1 MKKLKGLIQ
10 EYLMKTEMNYV
21 FGDDLKFYVK
31 HCLPSLPNPDK
42 IAEQIKHNEIFQ
54 DVLDYDESPFTV
66 DTVIKT
72 WCEHDALHY
81 ISQQPF
87 TKEGEEYVAYL
98 EKTFNC
104 GWLPLGEK
112 YNTFK
117 PKECECSHITQEL
130 ITQTAEQILI
140 HTNARIKRH
149 KKEKI
154 RQIEKRKLTRMYG
167 K

>member
-1 MKKLKGLIQ
+1 MWFKQRDRHKFIFTIAL
-10 EYLMKTEMNYV
+10 ESEMNYV
-21 FGDDLKFYVK
+21 FGDDLKFFVK
-31 HCLPSLPNPDK
+31 HHLPSLPNRDK
-42 IAEQIKHNEIFQ
+42 IAAQLERTETSITT
-54 DVLDYDESPFTV
+54 DEA
-66 DTVIKT
+66 IIA

-87 TKEGEEYVAYL
+87 NKQGEECVAYL
-98 EKTFNC
+98 EKTFNR
-104 GWLPLGEK
+104 GWLPFGEK

-130 ITQTAEQILI
+130 ITQTAERFLV
-140 HTNARIKRH
+140 HVNARIKRH
-149 KKEKI
+149 KREKI

>member
-1 MKKLKGLIQ
+1 VKKLKGLIQ

-21 FGDDLKFYVK
+21 FGDDLKFFVK
-31 HCLPSLPNPDK
+31 HHLPSLPNRDK
-42 IAEQIKHNEIFQ
+42 IAEHLTKNNAL
-54 DVLDYDESPFTV
+54 VTV
-66 DTVIKT
+66 DEAIRAWV
-72 WCEHDALHY
+72 EHDALHY
-81 ISQQPF
+81 LSQQPF

-154 RQIEKRKLTRMYG
+154 RQIEKRKLTRMCG

>member
-1 MKKLKGLIQ
+1 M
-10 EYLMKTEMNYV
+10 TNYV
-21 FGDDLKFYVK
+21 FGDDLKFFVK
-31 HCLPSLPNPDK
+31 FLPSLPNRDE

-54 DVLDYDESPFTV
+54 DVLDYEESPFTV

-81 ISQQPF
+81 LSQQSF
-87 TKEGEEYVAYL
+87 DKEGEECVAYL
-98 EKTFNC
+98 EKTFNR
-104 GWLPLGEK
+104 GWLPFGER
-112 YNTFK
+112 YNTST
-117 PKECECSHITQEL
+117 PRECECSHITQEL

-149 KKEKI
+149 KREKI
-154 RQIEKRKLTRMYG
+154 RQIEKGKLTRMCG

>member
-1 MKKLKGLIQ
+1 
-10 EYLMKTEMNYV
+10 MNYV
-21 FGDDLKFYVK
+21 FGDDLKFFVK
-31 HCLPSLPNPDK
+31 HHLPSLPNRDE
-42 IAEQIKHNEIFQ
+42 IATQLERTETSITT
-54 DVLDYDESPFTV
+54 DEAISA
-66 DTVIKT
+66 

-87 TKEGEEYVAYL
+87 NKQGEECVVYL
-98 EKTFNC
+98 EKTFNR
-104 GWLPLGEK
+104 GWLPFGEK

-149 KKEKI
+149 KREKI

>member
-1 MKKLKGLIQ
+1 
-10 EYLMKTEMNYV
+10 MNYV
-21 FGDDLKFYVK
+21 FGDDLKFFVK
-31 HCLPSLPNPDK
+31 HHLPSLPNRDE
-42 IAEQIKHNEIFQ
+42 IATQLERTETSITT
-54 DVLDYDESPFTV
+54 DEA
-66 DTVIKT
+66 IIA

-98 EKTFNC
+98 EKTFNR

-130 ITQTAEQILI
+130 ITETAEKILI

>member
-1 MKKLKGLIQ
+1 
-10 EYLMKTEMNYV
+10 MNYV
-21 FGDDLKFYVK
+21 FGDDLKFFVK
-31 HCLPSLPNPDK
+31 HHLPSLPNPDK
-42 IAEQIKHNEIFQ
+42 IAEEIKH
-54 DVLDYDESPFTV
+54 DESPFTV
-66 DTVIKT
+66 DTAIRT

-81 ISQQPF
+81 LSQQPF

-98 EKTFNC
+98 EKTFNR
-104 GWLPLGEK
+104 GWLPFGEK

-130 ITQTAEQILI
+130 ITETAEKILI

-149 KKEKI
+149 KREKI

>member
-1 MKKLKGLIQ
+1 
-10 EYLMKTEMNYV
+10 MNYV
-21 FGDDLKFYVK
+21 FGDDLKFFVK
-31 HCLPSLPNPDK
+31 HHLPSLPNPDK
-42 IAEQIKHNEIFQ
+42 IAEEIKH
-54 DVLDYDESPFTV
+54 DESPFTV
-66 DTVIKT
+66 DTAIRT

-81 ISQQPF
+81 LSQQPF

-98 EKTFNC
+98 EKTFNR
-104 GWLPLGEK
+104 GWLPFGEK

-130 ITQTAEQILI
+130 ITETAEKILI

-149 KKEKI
+149 KREKI
-154 RQIEKRKLTRMYG
+154 RQIEKRKLTMMYG

>member
-21 FGDDLKFYVK
+21 FGDDLKFFVK
-31 HCLPSLPNPDK
+31 FLPRLTNREEFAIQIENENTGITTDEAVKASL
-42 IAEQIKHNEIFQ
+42 
-54 DVLDYDESPFTV
+54 
-66 DTVIKT
+66 
-72 WCEHDALHY
+72 EHDALHY
-81 ISQQPF
+81 LSQQPF

-130 ITQTAEQILI
+130 ITQTAEKILV

-149 KKEKI
+149 KREKI